1 MHAELFRAHFV
12 TGTGKV
18 NFEGSVNVVLNNGPV
33 DVNIWLFLVENLLF
47 TGISQY
53 RVMSHNL

>member
-18 NFEGSVNVVLNNGPV
+18 NFEGSVNMVLNNGPV
-33 DVNIWLFLVENLLF
+33 DVNIRLLLVKNLFFF
-47 TGISQY
+47 TVIFLSTE
-53 RVMSHNL
+53 L